1 MTGEV
6 NEGAIQDVE
15 RVEIEPAE
23 GGDVITTDHPEGA
36 PEGTEGAEPEGEIDP
51 ENDPADESPDGK
63 PEGVVRSHTLP
74 AETTPDKA
82 PASVAPAV
90 PAVDPSNPHGLK
102 RLPDETPREFARR
115 LEIAD
120 LRTQLRGKRTGEIME
135 TIRPVAPQGAQ
146 RPLSDKAKEVLAK
159 YPKEQLD
166 ALKEVMPA
174 IAEELGFVRKDELQ
188 GDTYA
193 EKAQAALDTFLEA
206 HPEYLPEKDV
216 DGTLWNRFKEEF
228 AIYKQPANPKD
239 YARIFNKVHQSVFGI
254 QAGGTLPKTVQ
265 AQQKKVQVASHA
277 GASGPTAA
285 QRQMRPGSAAGAGLR
300 LDALKGFS
308 DEDKQRIA
316 ERAGGEA

>member
-1 MTGEV
+1 MTGEI

-15 RVEIEPAE
+15 RIEIEPAE
-23 GGDVITTDHPEGA
+23 GGDVITPEHPEGA
-36 PEGTEGAEPEGEIDP
+36 PAGTEGEEPEGTVDP
-51 ENDPADESPDGK
+51 ENDPDDESPDGK
-63 PEGVVRSHTLP
+63 PEGVVRSHTPP
-74 AETTPDKA
+74 AETTPDEA
-82 PASVAPAV
+82 QTIVAPAI
-90 PAVDPSNPHGLK
+90 PAIDPSNPHGLK
-102 RLPDETPREFARR
+102 KLPNESPTEFARR

-120 LRTQLRGKRTGEIME
+120 LRSQLRGKRTGEIME
-135 TIRPVAPQGAQ
+135 TIQKVTPAAQ
-146 RPLSDKAKEVLAK
+146 KPLSDSAKAILAK

-193 EKAQAALDTFLEA
+193 EKAQTALDTFLEA
-206 HPEYLPEKDV
+206 HPEYLPEKDI

-254 QAGGTLPKTVQ
+254 QAGGASLPKVQ

-316 ERAGGEA
+316 ERAGG